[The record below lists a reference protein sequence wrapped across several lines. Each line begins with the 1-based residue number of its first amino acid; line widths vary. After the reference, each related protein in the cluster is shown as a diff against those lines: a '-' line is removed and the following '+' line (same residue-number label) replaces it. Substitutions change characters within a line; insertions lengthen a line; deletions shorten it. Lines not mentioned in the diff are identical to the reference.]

1 MNSSCVD
8 GNYDE
13 SENDEMMT
21 VDCEAESW
29 IVEYIWY

>member
-21 VDCEAESW
+21 VW
-29 IVEYIWY
+29 IARQSLGL